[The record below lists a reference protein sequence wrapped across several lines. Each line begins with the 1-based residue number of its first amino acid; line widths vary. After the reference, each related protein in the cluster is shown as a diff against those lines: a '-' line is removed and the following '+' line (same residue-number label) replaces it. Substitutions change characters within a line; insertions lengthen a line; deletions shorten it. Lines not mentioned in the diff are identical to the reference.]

1 MSHSILSPLEQAS
14 LQIMAALAS
23 GLRDDITSLSPGSE
37 EATQL
42 VLSTVDWAVAV
53 ASATLNAANA
63 NDQRLFQNN

>member
-37 EATQL
+37 EATQF

-63 NDQRLFQNN
+63 NDQRLFQKN